1 MEPKTQCFS
10 TQRIFS
16 QQATP
21 QSLKVKS
28 PKRDTFFVFLLLIL
42 SMSSGLA
49 NYPDVNWS
57 ADRVVS
63 GKRYFR
69 AQRST

>member
-1 MEPKTQCFS
+1 MFLDSKDFFTAGDTS
-10 TQRIFS
+10 ITKS
-16 QQATP
+16 Q
-21 QSLKVKS
+21 KS
-28 PKRDTFFVFLLLIL
+28 KEGYFFVFLLLIL